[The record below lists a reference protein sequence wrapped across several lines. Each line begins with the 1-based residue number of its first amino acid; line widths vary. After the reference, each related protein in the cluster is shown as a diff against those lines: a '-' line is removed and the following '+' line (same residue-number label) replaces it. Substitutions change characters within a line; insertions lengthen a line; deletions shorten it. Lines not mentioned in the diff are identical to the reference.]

1 MDIISENA
9 YEMAVISAIKPKI
22 KKPSAKIMK
31 SDYKILSLNEL
42 IAKNFN
48 KNKTTDPTGIFMLCV
63 NGKEHK
69 MTVDAVVIRTLE
81 AVFRTMGRLPEEMR
95 AVCFYQVELINNI
108 ASIRTREELTG
119 FLENIKSKEKTVI
132 GIKDTLLR
140 LCGGVR

>member
-1 MDIISENA
+1 
-9 YEMAVISAIKPKI
+9 
-22 KKPSAKIMK
+22 
-31 SDYKILSLNEL
+31 
-42 IAKNFN
+42 
-48 KNKTTDPTGIFMLCV
+48 
-63 NGKEHK
+63 
-69 MTVDAVVIRTLE
+69 
-81 AVFRTMGRLPEEMR
+81 MGRLPEEMR